1 MLADDGALRR
11 KLGDRAGCLQTV
23 RGVGCRFTAAPGP
36 RPGAAR
42 AQRAV

>member
-23 RGVGCRFTAAPGP
+23 RGAGCRFTAAP
-36 RPGAAR
+36 
-42 AQRAV
+42 